1 MTRQQLFENIKRK
14 QSFLCVGLDT
24 DLKKVPQFLV
34 EKAAKDEHFD
44 ALFEF
49 NKAIIDATAPYCI
62 AYKPNLAFYEAHGVK
77 GWIAFEKTVK
87 YIREQYPDQFIIADA
102 KRGDI
107 GNTSK
112 LYARTFF
119 EEMDVDAVTV
129 APYMGEDSVTPFLG
143 YEGKWVILLALTSNK
158 GSQDFQLAQDTEGE
172 RLFEKVLTRSQQWA
186 DANQM
191 MYVVGATQGCA
202 FADIRK
208 LAPDHFLLVPGI
220 GAQGGS
226 LEEVCKYGWNDHCGL
241 IVNSSRA
248 IIYADATER
257 FAEVAAEKAREVQ
270 QQMSAILRVKSF

>member
-1 MTRQQLFENIKRK
+1 MTRQELFENICRK

-24 DLKKVPQFLV
+24 DLKKVPQFLMDQ
-34 EKAAKDEHFD
+34 AAKDDSFD
-44 ALFEF
+44 PIFEF

-77 GWIAFEKTVK
+77 GWIAFERTVK
-87 YIREQYPDQFIIADA
+87 YVREQYPDQFIIADA

-158 GSQDFQLAQDTEGE
+158 GSQDFQLTQDAEGGRGARQHAHDEGGHQIRHLPGE
-172 RLFEKVLTRSQQWA
+172 R
-186 DANQM
+186 
-191 MYVVGATQGCA
+191 G
-202 FADIRK
+202 
-208 LAPDHFLLVPGI
+208 
-220 GAQGGS
+220 
-226 LEEVCKYGWNDHCGL
+226 
-241 IVNSSRA
+241 
-248 IIYADATER
+248 
-257 FAEVAAEKAREVQ
+257 
-270 QQMSAILRVKSF
+270 